1 MKKILVFIFI
11 CYNISFSQLKKNELF
26 KVNDSI
32 VSIDEFNRVYNKN
45 IDLINENSQKD
56 FETYLDLFVNYKVK
70 LAEAY
75 ELGFHEDPKYK
86 SELNKYAK
94 QLQNT
99 YLTDKT
105 SEEKFLKE
113 AYERTK
119 FEVNVSH
126 VLIRIDENNNDTI
139 QIVEKLKSLKDSFL
153 NLSIDEF
160 NKKYN
165 QDNPIIAENLG
176 YFSAFKMIYD
186 FENIAYKIQVGEVS
200 NPFRTRFGFHILKVN
215 DKRSSLGEVTVGHI
229 MIYKNKADAF
239 DRIKK
244 ISDSIKKGTS
254 FEYLA
259 KKYSE
264 DKNSSFKGGR
274 LNPFSSGQIN
284 SIPFENAAFNL
295 VEKNQISDPI
305 ETKYGWHLIK
315 LYEKKN
321 IKEFDEI
328 KYQLLNKLKKS
339 SRFSMISESFY
350 STLLKRYS
358 LSYEN
363 KNLDYFIS
371 MLDSSYFSG
380 DWSIPKNIDEE
391 KTLITIHDKILKNI
405 DFATFLEDNQKK
417 GGSMPI
423 GQLVHDLYKK
433 FVDYNVLEVYKKN
446 LEKENS
452 DFRYVIKEYREGLLL
467 FNLMQEKIWTVKES
481 DSTQLKSFFENNKD
495 KYIGFE
501 EDRGKIIGDFQQFR
515 ESIWLNNLKL
525 KHKVTLNKKAVKRL
539 RNKYN

>member
-165 QDNPIIAENLG
+165 QDNLIIAENLG

-423 GQLVHDLYKK
+423 DQLVHDLYKK

-495 KYIGFE
+495 KYIAFE